1 MSNAYAA
8 IPRFGGKRNLPA
20 YYSSVLQVINT
31 LRPMAT
37 LRSVA
42 TALNAAG
49 FVTPSGLPFTRDR
62 VQAFLRFS
70 AMPAAN

>member
-1 MSNAYAA
+1 MSNPYAA
-8 IPRFGGKRNLPA
+8 VPRFGGKLKQPA
-20 YYSSVLQVINT
+20 YYASVLQVIQT

-37 LRSVA
+37 LRTVA
-42 TALNAAG
+42 NALNSAG

-70 AMPAAN
+70 ATPAAN